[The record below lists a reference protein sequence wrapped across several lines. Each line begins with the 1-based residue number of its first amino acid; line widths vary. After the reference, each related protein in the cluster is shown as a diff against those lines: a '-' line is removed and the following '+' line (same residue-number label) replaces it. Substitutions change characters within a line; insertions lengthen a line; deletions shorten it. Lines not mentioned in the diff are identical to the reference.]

1 MENEI
6 SKNIFRLYDI
16 RGVAHEELTPDAVN
30 TIGKAYG
37 TYMRSM
43 GYNTITVGRDNRASS
58 DEFYNLLSEG
68 ITSTGCNVINLGTVP
83 TPLLYFSL
91 FHLKPDGGIMITGS
105 HNPSEYNGFKI
116 CVGKDTVFGEEI
128 QKIRKVCEEGNFYQ
142 GTGKIEDADVITPYK
157 KLLLEKFQFKK
168 NIKVVVDGGNGVAG
182 TVVPA
187 LFGKLDCDFIPLYCE
202 LDSRYPN
209 HHPDPTVAENLQ
221 DLIKSVK
228 ENKADAGIA
237 FDGDV
242 DRIGIVD
249 EQGNIVWGDKLLVLY
264 SRDVLKRHPRAS
276 VIFEV
281 KCSQTLYDDI
291 KKNGGKPVMCAAG
304 YSIIKGE
311 MKKEKALLAG
321 EMSGHMFFADEYL
334 GYDDAIYAACRFI
347 RILSESGKSVS
358 QLLKDVPKTFSTPE
372 IRVDCPDDEKFEV
385 VKKVAADLKKDFKTV
400 DIDGVRIIYEH
411 GWGLVRASNTQP
423 VLVLRFEADS
433 EENLNYVKNIIES
446 KLKEYLR

>member
-1 MENEI
+1 MKTEI
-6 SKNIFRLYDI
+6 NKNIFRLYDI
-16 RGVAHEELTPDAVN
+16 RGLVDEELTSEDVN
-30 TIGKAYG
+30 IIGKAYG

-43 GYNTITVGRDNRASS
+43 GYHTVTVGRDNRTSS
-58 DEFYNLLSEG
+58 YEFFIALSEG
-68 ITSTGCNVINLGTVP
+68 ICSTGCNVINLGVVP

-91 FHLKPDGGIMITGS
+91 FHLKADGGVMITGS
-105 HNPSEYNGFKI
+105 HNPPEYNGLKV
-116 CVGKDTVFGEEI
+116 CVDKSTIYGEEI
-128 QKIRKVCEEGNFYQ
+128 QKLRKICEENDFHEGI
-142 GTGKIEDADVITPYK
+142 GKVEEGDIITPYRE
-157 KLLLEKFQFKK
+157 LLLKKFEFKRK
-168 NIKVVVDGGNGVAG
+168 IKVVIDGGNGVAG

-187 LFGKLDCDFIPLYCE
+187 LFRKLECDFIPLYCE
-202 LDSRYPN
+202 PDSRYPN
-209 HHPDPTVAENLQ
+209 HHPDPTVPENLQ

-242 DRIGIVD
+242 DRIGVVD
-249 EQGNIVWGDKLLVLY
+249 DRGNIIWGDKLLLLY
-264 SRDVLKRHPRAS
+264 SREVLKRHPGAS

-291 KKNGGKPVMCAAG
+291 EKNGGKPVMCAAG
-304 YSIIKGE
+304 HSIIKGE

-321 EMSGHMFFADEYL
+321 EMSGHMFFADEYF

-347 RILSESGKSVS
+347 QILSESGKSVS
-358 QLLKDVPKTFSTPE
+358 QLLDDVPKTFSTPE

-385 VKKVAADLKKDFKTV
+385 VKKIAADLKKDFKTV